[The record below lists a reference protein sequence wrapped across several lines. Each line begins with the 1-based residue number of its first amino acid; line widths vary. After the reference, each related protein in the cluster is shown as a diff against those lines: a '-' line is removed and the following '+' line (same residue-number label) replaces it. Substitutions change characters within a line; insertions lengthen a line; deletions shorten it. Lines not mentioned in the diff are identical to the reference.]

1 MSNILIVHTDEAVT
15 SCRLVDEGDRDVESG
30 SLGKAEWQHV
40 SDHQADDVELALLD
54 QSTEVFVVFGLL
66 EVVKSNEDADS

>member
-54 QSTEVFVVFGLL
+54 
-66 EVVKSNEDADS
+66 